1 MPPRKTRA
9 RVPAPSH
16 RPRGEHVQFPK
27 TPRRSPRL
35 LAVILVVLFAAAAAV
50 AYAATQQPAIQ
61 TITPDTESQ
70 MTNIDVLRQQ
80 IKNYYGVPLAK
91 TGPTGTWTDPLN
103 LDSNY
108 AHEAEGVA
116 AAGTQYLDERRE
128 KKGSGPSRK
137 AIILDVDDT
146 SLATFNY
153 ELYSNWDYNPTTN
166 ADFVVNERFPG
177 VPGMSELATKA
188 AAERYT
194 IIYLTGRPATQEAAT
209 VDNLVKDGFPAP
221 TPLPAATLGGGAD
234 GIFTKPA
241 ITDYP
246 SYLQTAC
253 HDELSQSPPASCT
266 TIHYKSATRA
276 YVESLGYDIVGNFGD
291 QFSDLIGGHADRTFK
306 LPNPNYFLP

>member
-1 MPPRKTRA
+1 MQSLKTL
-9 RVPAPSH
+9 
-16 RPRGEHVQFPK
+16 
-27 TPRRSPRL
+27 RRSPRL
-35 LAVILVVLFAAAAAV
+35 LAAVIVVVGLVAAAT

-61 TITPDTESQ
+61 TITPESESQ

-80 IKNYYGVPLAK
+80 IKNYYGAPLAK

-116 AAGTQYLDERRE
+116 ASGTQYLDERRE
-128 KKGSGPSRK
+128 KGTSNTGPSKK

-153 ELYSNWDYNPTTN
+153 ELYSNWDYNPATN
-166 ADFVVNERFPG
+166 ADFVLDERFPA
-177 VPGMSELATKA
+177 VPGMADMATKA
-188 AAERYT
+188 AGERYT
-194 IIYLTGRPATQEAAT
+194 VIYLTGRPATQETAT
-209 VDNLVKDGFPAP
+209 VENLEKVGFPAP
-221 TPLPAATLGGGAD
+221 TPLPTATLGGGAD
-234 GIFTKPA
+234 GVFTKPA
-241 ITDYP
+241 ISDYP

-253 HDELSQSPPASCT
+253 HDELSQDPPASCT

-291 QFSDLIGGHADRTFK
+291 QFSDLTGGFADRTFK
-306 LPNPNYFLP
+306 LPNPNYYLP